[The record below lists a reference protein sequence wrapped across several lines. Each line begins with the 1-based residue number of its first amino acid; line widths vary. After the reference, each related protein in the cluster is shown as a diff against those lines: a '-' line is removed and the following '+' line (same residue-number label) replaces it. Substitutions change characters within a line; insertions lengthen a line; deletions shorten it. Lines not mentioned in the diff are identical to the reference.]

1 MRTRGSAVGTLC
13 NGPWNEEEMVTQ
25 CAQEMDTHEVRGQ
38 PTPIFLLT
46 GAIRGL
52 ARGLPRG
59 LARGLPRG
67 LTLLR
72 GPEVGLSP
80 ELALGIGI
88 ARFFIFA
95 LLKTAWSFPIEVS
108 LSRTTVGVLGVL
120 GVLGVGRL
128 PSSQLPLS
136 LSSWLPIY
144 ACVWGRG
151 EGERGVTIV
160 SVRCHSCINL
170 HSYSSSPPLP
180 PHTHT
185 YLSPGSPGK

>member
-25 CAQEMDTHEVRGQ
+25 CAQEKDTHGVRGQ

-46 GAIRGL
+46 GAI
-52 ARGLPRG
+52 RG

-144 ACVWGRG
+144 VCM
-151 EGERGVTIV
+151 GERGGGEGG
-160 SVRCHSCINL
+160 N
-170 HSYSSSPPLP
+170 YSFC
-180 PHTHT
+180 T
-185 YLSPGSPGK
+185 LS